1 MTVVE
6 ENVLVPPAG
15 YAASEVGLFLAQ
27 LDDQNLR
34 LIEDTRGAD
43 AAELAWQPA
52 PGMNTIGMLLAHIA
66 VVEVFWISVASST
79 PYDCETVL
87 GHRRRRRRDAR
98 WKRAP
103 HRRRCSPARRSSS
116 TTTCSR
122 GRAPTPSASSQ
133 AWTDADLDVRIER
146 TRRRDRS
153 ASILNRRWILYHVLE
168 HEAGHY
174 GQINLLRHLY
184 RLAVRAADVAMPG
197 RAVETLLDDPPGYRS
212 ARSPASCGSST
223 SSDRRCSTGS
233 VARPRRS
240 SSGSRDRA

>member
-27 LDDQNLR
+27 MDDQNLR

-66 VVEVFWISVASST
+66 VVEVFWLSVASSR
-79 PYDCETVL
+79 PYDCEAVL
-87 GHRRRRRRDAR
+87 GIGGDDDGIPLPAGAAPPAILAGKPLEFYDDLLAR
-98 WKRAP
+98 ARAY
-103 HRRRCSPARRSSS
+103 SKGIA
-116 TTTCSR
+116 
-122 GRAPTPSASSQ
+122 Q
-133 AWTDADLDVRIER
+133 QWTAADLDVRVER
-146 TRRRDRS
+146 TRRRDKVREV
-153 ASILNRRWILYHVLE
+153 LNRRWILYHVLE

-184 RLAVRAADVAMPG
+184 RL
-197 RAVETLLDDPPGYRS
+197 T
-212 ARSPASCGSST
+212 ARS
-223 SSDRRCSTGS
+223 R
-233 VARPRRS
+233 
-240 SSGSRDRA
+240 